1 MIDPQLLEIL
11 VCPETREPV
20 AMADED
26 LLARING
33 AVERGAVTTRGGG
46 PVAEP
51 FSSGLVRA
59 DGRVFYP
66 VRDGIPI
73 MLIDES
79 IDLGQL

>member
-11 VCPETREPV
+11 VCPETKEPV
-20 AMADED
+20 AMADDD
-26 LLARING
+26 LLARLNG
-33 AVERGAVTTRGGG
+33 AVAQGTVCTRGGG
-46 PVAEP
+46 TVTDP
-51 FSSGLVRA
+51 FTSGLVRG

-79 IDLGQL
+79 VELDQL